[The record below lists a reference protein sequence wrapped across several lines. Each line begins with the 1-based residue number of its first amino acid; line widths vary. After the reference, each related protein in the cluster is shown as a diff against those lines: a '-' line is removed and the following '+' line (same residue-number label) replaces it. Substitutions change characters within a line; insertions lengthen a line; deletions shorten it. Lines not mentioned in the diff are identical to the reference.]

1 MDDPEIAFPC
11 DPRVSGRNFHDTT
24 FPNPPVSDE
33 GKGEFVIGVSIPLFP
48 STPAP
53 PPHPPPPTSQT
64 PGVTTSR
71 VLISTP
77 LPLFPFHPHS
87 FLLSPEEENSSTPL
101 PYFPFY
107 PISFIPFSPHRP
119 PLLHKKGKRRGSV
132 ELSVGHAS
140 VNYGYR
146 SVRQFPLFQNTSRK
160 ICTIGSEVF
169 VGSA

>member
-33 GKGEFVIGVSIPLFP
+33 GKGESVIGVSIPLFP

-119 PLLHKKGKRRGSV
+119 PLLHKKRETEGVCGAVCGARLR
-132 ELSVGHAS
+132 ELRLSQCQTVPVIPEYFEKDLHDW
-140 VNYGYR
+140 
-146 SVRQFPLFQNTSRK
+146 L
-160 ICTIGSEVF
+160 
-169 VGSA
+169 